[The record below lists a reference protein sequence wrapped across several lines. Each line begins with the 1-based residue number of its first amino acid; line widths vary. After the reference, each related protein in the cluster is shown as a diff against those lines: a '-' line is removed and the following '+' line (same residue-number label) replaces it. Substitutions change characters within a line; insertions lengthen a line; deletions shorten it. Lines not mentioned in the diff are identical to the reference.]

1 MTSLDFFFKTGSSLL
16 LCQRPLFVGSR
27 GCSSIPC
34 VDFSLRG
41 SSCCKARVLGHPG
54 FQQLQS
60 MNWVVVAT
68 GLTCSATCG
77 IFRDRGSNP
86 CPLLWYVG
94 SYPLCHQASPSF
106 DFLNPVIS
114 EPAAH
119 SWFQVCVCVCVCVC
133 VRARACTQ
141 SCLTLRSP
149 GLSGSSVCGIFQA
162 RILEWVAV
170 SSSRGSSQ
178 PRDGSCVACVCCI
191 TGRFVTHWAI
201 WLRQ

>member
-1 MTSLDFFFKTGSSLL
+1 MTSLDFFFKTGSLLL
-16 LCQRPLFVGSR
+16 LCQRPLFAGSR

-60 MNWVVVAT
+60 MSWVVVAT

-119 SWFQVCVCVCVCVC
+119 SWFQVCVCVCVC
-133 VRARACTQ
+133 
-141 SCLTLRSP
+141 
-149 GLSGSSVCGIFQA
+149 
-162 RILEWVAV
+162 
-170 SSSRGSSQ
+170 
-178 PRDGSCVACVCCI
+178 ACVHALS
-191 TGRFVTHWAI
+191 RV
-201 WLRQ
+201 WLCDPLDYQAPLSVEFSRQEYWSGLPFPPPGDLPNREMDPALPASAALQADSWPTEPSG